1 MVKSKIIAE
10 LKERQPNLKHS
21 QISDILDLIFESI
34 AKSLILNK
42 PVELRNFGRWSVK
55 VIKAKY
61 NARNPKTQ
69 ELIFVPEKRRISFK
83 MSKYLRNEIN

>member
-1 MVKSKIIAE
+1 MVKSKIITK
-10 LKERQPNLKHS
+10 LKKNYPNLNQS
-21 QISDILDLIFESI
+21 QISDILNIIFKSI

-42 PVELRNFGRWSVK
+42 PVELRHFGRWSVK
-55 VIKAKY
+55 ITKAKY

>member
-1 MVKSKIIAE
+1 LVKSKIITE
-10 LKERQPNLKHS
+10 LKERYPNLKHS